1 VTGEERGMSIRR
13 EVETLLGELLPYR
26 EERER
31 QVRAEWARR
40 HARGEEV
47 REGDASRALLLRWW
61 DSGLGEQRANILV
74 RRGLMQPP
82 RAEDEE

>member
-1 VTGEERGMSIRR
+1 MSIRR
-13 EVETLLGELLPYR
+13 EVEALLGEFLPDR

-31 QVRAEWARR
+31 QVRGEWARR

-47 REGDASRALLLRWW
+47 REGDASRALLLRWAR
-61 DSGLGEQRANILV
+61 GLGEQMANILV

-82 RAEDEE
+82 RSEDEE